1 MKPVAFAYERP
12 NDIAGA
18 RALAGRSDI
27 AVKVLAGGQS
37 LGPMLNLRLAQP
49 DLLVDITGLAEL
61 KYAEP
66 SGEEL
71 ELGACVT
78 HADIEDGRVPDVTN
92 GALATVAGTIAYRAV
107 RNRGTI
113 GGSLVHADPAADW
126 VVFLAA
132 IGAEVVISTASGQ
145 RVVAA
150 DDFMTGVFE
159 TALAPGEIV
168 QAVRI
173 PRFSREARWGYYK
186 ACRKAGEF
194 AYASGAVLHD
204 PARGVCR
211 AVIGALEAR
220 PIVLKNARA
229 LFGNKP
235 EEGLGASFV
244 PQVAR
249 DALTAAGVT
258 DKISQQMH
266 VVAVRR
272 AAEQAS
278 KR

>member
-1 MKPVAFAYERP
+1 MKPVAFEYERP
-12 NDIAGA
+12 HDIAGA
-18 RALAGRSDI
+18 VALAGRDDI
-27 AVKVLAGGQS
+27 TVKFLAGGQS

-49 DLLVDITGLAEL
+49 DLLVDITGIADL
-61 KYAEP
+61 KYAEE
-66 SGEEL
+66 SADGL
-71 ELGACVT
+71 EIGACVT
-78 HADIEDGRVPDVTN
+78 HADIEDRRVPDVTN
-92 GALATVAGTIAYRAV
+92 GALAAVAHGIAYRAV

-113 GGSLVHADPAADW
+113 GGSLAHADPAADW

-132 IGAEVVISTASGQ
+132 IGAQVMIGGTSG
-145 RVVAA
+145 RRSVAA
-150 DDFMTGVFE
+150 EDFMTGVFE

-168 QAVRI
+168 QAIRI

-220 PIVLKNARA
+220 PIVLADARA
-229 LFGNKP
+229 LFGGKP
-235 EEGLGASFV
+235 EAGLGASFA
-244 PQVAR
+244 PQIAR
-249 DALTAAGVT
+249 DALAAASVT
-258 DKISQQMH
+258 DKIAQQMH

-278 KR
+278 AR